1 MTDFFA
7 AYTNAVIRILLS
19 GVMRAIYFPVLVTSA
34 CIKPGGTISCSRNL
48 IGVDEMRAAFHR
60 IR

>member
-1 MTDFFA
+1 MMDFFA
-7 AYTNAVIRILLS
+7 AYTNAVIRILHS
-19 GVMRAIYFPVLVTSA
+19 GIMLATCPPVPVAST

-60 IR
+60 TR